1 MYVSYQKSA
10 YKLRN
15 EVGLVPWIFQKTCD
29 SWIGNPGCIT
39 QGVIGNV
46 DFFSIDLAPKL
57 STFGAV
63 HGVGLYQS

>member
-1 MYVSYQKSA
+1 MPDIKKPA

-15 EVGLVPWIFQKTCD
+15 EVGIGSWICQKTCD
-29 SWIGNPGCIT
+29 SWLRNPGSIA

-46 DFFSIDLAPKL
+46 GFLSIDLAPKL

-63 HGVGLYQS
+63 HGVGLNHN